1 MFRVT
6 FFAPNL
12 YDVVNEKYF
21 NNIQEA
27 KSACTG
33 DCNLCV
39 QYRDS
44 RGRLRY
50 RLVGF
55 SSHGVYV
62 SKVY

>member
-21 NNIQEA
+21 NNIEEA

-39 QYRDS
+39 QYR
-44 RGRLRY
+44 GELRY
-50 RLVGF
+50 RLIGF
-55 SSHGVYV
+55 SVKGVYY